1 MAIDE
6 KKFLADQKWKADLL
20 INANKDTKVASEP
33 YQSGPFIP
41 FKPFDDGY
49 DNPEDFRGQPMYHF
63 PEGGGQG
70 EFMFPFVKIRGNQKN
85 DLKIAHGTHVKKPDF
100 QLPDGRDYY
109 KDPKH
114 NWQDHIGVD
123 PSGKP
128 IMYRDVHLYNEE
140 GGLLPITRDNEGMIR
155 KEYHQLNDSM
165 HLLFGLPDTK
175 AGKAQYQEMK
185 EKYGWEY

>member
-20 INANKDTKVASEP
+20 IKTHGDTKVAGNPISSPFSEDWR
-33 YQSGPFIP
+33 
-41 FKPFDDGY
+41 FDDGY
-49 DNPEDFRGQPMYHF
+49 DDIESHRGQPVF
-63 PEGGGQG
+63 GVEEGGQTYF
-70 EFMFPFVKIRGNQKN
+70 EFPFVKIRGDQKN
-85 DLKIAHGTHVKKPDF
+85 DLKIAHGTHVKEPDF

-175 AGKAQYQEMK
+175 AGKAQYQKMK